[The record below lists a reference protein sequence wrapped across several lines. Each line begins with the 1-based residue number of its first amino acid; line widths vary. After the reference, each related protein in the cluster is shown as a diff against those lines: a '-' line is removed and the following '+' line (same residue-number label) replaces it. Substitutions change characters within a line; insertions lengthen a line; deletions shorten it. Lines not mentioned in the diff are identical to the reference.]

1 MTSSGAHALPVRGR
15 RLWLGV
21 LSAPAAWLVALL
33 AGYAV
38 ASRSCEPAPNGLH
51 LRLAVGLN
59 VVLIVLALVLL
70 AAALGALWM
79 ARDSVRAIDGTR
91 PRKTAVETAPHDD
104 DGGPQPAA
112 SAAWGRARFMAAA
125 GVLVAVLFAFG
136 IVLFGFAPLV
146 LSSCTQAH

>member
-1 MTSSGAHALPVRGR
+1 MTSSRAQAPPVRER
-15 RLWLGV
+15 RLWFGV

-38 ASRSCEPAPNGLH
+38 ASRGCEPAPHGLH
-51 LRLAVGLN
+51 LRPVAGLN

-70 AAALGALWM
+70 VVTFGALWI
-79 ARDSVRAIDGTR
+79 ARDSFRTIDGACAR
-91 PRKTAVETAPHDD
+91 RTAVETAPNDEDPH
-104 DGGPQPAA
+104 AA
-112 SAAWGRARFMAAA
+112 GSNVWGRARFMAVA
-125 GVLVAVLFAFG
+125 GVCVAALFAFG